1 MKKEEIDYDLS
12 SIKHSSR
19 LITLIELKTE
29 KSAIDQIIKCSNQ
42 ILFDFRRSSK
52 DVLLSP
58 FKGNKKNGERR
69 RRLDYATARAILES
83 ACEEVENDN
92 LKLL

>member
-1 MKKEEIDYDLS
+1 
-12 SIKHSSR
+12 
-19 LITLIELKTE
+19 
-29 KSAIDQIIKCSNQ
+29 
-42 ILFDFRRSSK
+42 
-52 DVLLSP
+52 VLLSP